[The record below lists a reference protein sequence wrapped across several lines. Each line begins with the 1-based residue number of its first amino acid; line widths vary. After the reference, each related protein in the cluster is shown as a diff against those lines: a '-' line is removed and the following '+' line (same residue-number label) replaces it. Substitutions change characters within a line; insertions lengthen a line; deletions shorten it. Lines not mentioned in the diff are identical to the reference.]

1 MNKSTLRSFGIGLF
15 IAGAVFQLQS
25 NFFDKEINDSTT
37 SDTAA
42 LKTSQAE
49 LKNVKQQLALLQLDL
64 ENAKKVQVADKVE
77 KPKDEST
84 EVNGKSILM
93 IESGMNSKDISST
106 LESLGIISN
115 KQDFEDY
122 LIAQDLAIRIQ
133 IGEYELDSS
142 MTIKQIAETI
152 TKNKK

>member
-15 IAGAVFQLQS
+15 IAGAAFQLQS
-25 NFFDKEINDSTT
+25 NFFDKEIKNSTT

-42 LKTSQAE
+42 LKTSQEE
-49 LKNVKQQLALLQLDL
+49 LTNVKQQLAQLQLDL
-64 ENAKKVQVADKVE
+64 ENAKKVPVLDKEE

-84 EVNGKSILM
+84 DVDTKSILI
-93 IESGMNSKDISST
+93 IEPGMNSIDIGST
-106 LESLGIISN
+106 LESLGVISN

-142 MTIKQIAETI
+142 MTIKEIAEKI